1 MVRLKKGSLRKQAS
15 FFFAQTGPFPF
26 LKPDPLYSIDPYYF
40 WRLTNKTDKKMK
52 ASKAPIRQDWTSQEI
67 QALYDLPI
75 MELVYQAATVHRQ
88 YHNPNEVQV
97 STLLSIKT
105 GGCPEDCSYCGQAAR
120 YHTDI
125 KVQRLL
131 PLETVLTHAKKAK
144 ANGSSRFCMAAA
156 WREVRDNRDFDKV
169 IEMVKGVNAL
179 DLEVCCTLGMLT
191 DQQAQRLQEAGLYAY
206 NHNIDTSENHYK
218 DIISTRTFDQRLNT
232 IDAVRKAGITV
243 CSGGIIGL
251 GETKEDRIS
260 MLLTLATMDKHPES
274 VPINALARV
283 KGTPMEDMPKTD
295 SWDMV
300 RMIATT
306 RIVMPKTMVRLSAG
320 RLEMNEAEQGWC
332 FFAGANSI
340 FAGEEQT
347 LLVTPNPSLSQDQQM
362 FQKLGIQP
370 MISTQKK

>member
-1 MVRLKKGSLRKQAS
+1 
-15 FFFAQTGPFPF
+15 
-26 LKPDPLYSIDPYYF
+26 
-40 WRLTNKTDKKMK
+40 MK
-52 ASKAPIRQDWTSQEI
+52 ESKAPIRQDWTSQEI
-67 QALYDLPI
+67 QAIYDLPV
-75 MELVYQAATVHRQ
+75 MELVYQAATIHRQ
-88 YHNPNEVQV
+88 YHNPNEIQM

-120 YHTDI
+120 YHTDS

-131 PLETVLTHAKKAK
+131 PVETVLTHAKKAK

-156 WREVRDNRDFDKV
+156 WREVRDNRDFDQV

-179 DLEVCCTLGMLT
+179 DMEVCCTLGMLT
-191 DQQAQRLQEAGLYAY
+191 EHQAQRLQEAGLYAY

-260 MLLTLATMDKHPES
+260 MLWTLATMDKHPES

-300 RMIATT
+300 RMIATA

-332 FFAGANSI
+332 FLAGANSI
-340 FAGEEQT
+340 FAGEEET
-347 LLVTPNPSLSQDQQM
+347 LLVTPNPSLSQDQQI

-370 MISTQKK
+370 MIFTQKK